1 MNDILDIV
9 NKHYE
14 DIFDEVVKVIGDD
27 MFDITVE
34 ITTVL
39 GETVRRSWK
48 ERNNNLRTLYPE

>member
-48 ERNNNLRTLYPE
+48 ERNNNLRKLYPE